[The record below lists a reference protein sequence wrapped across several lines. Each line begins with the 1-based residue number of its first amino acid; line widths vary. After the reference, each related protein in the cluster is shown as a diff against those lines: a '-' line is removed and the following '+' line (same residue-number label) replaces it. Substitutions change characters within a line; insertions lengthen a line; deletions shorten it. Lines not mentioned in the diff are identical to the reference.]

1 MCCDGSPSL
10 SPSSISALYAKMN
23 LLLKKGDAVLEF
35 GLPVHHASNA
45 DYGVCTAQSID
56 TATCRL
62 RYDNRGIA
70 ALAGP
75 QIGGP
80 DHATPLLGTRSN
92 SRGERLP
99 PTLSLFFSDQPPD
112 DR

>member
-1 MCCDGSPSL
+1 
-10 SPSSISALYAKMN
+10 MN
-23 LLLKKGDAVLEF
+23 LLLKKGMQCLNSDYQCIMPPMRITVCAQHNRLTPRLV
-35 GLPVHHASNA
+35 
-45 DYGVCTAQSID
+45 DYGQ
-56 TATCRL
+56 
-62 RYDNRGIA
+62 RGIA

-99 PTLSLFFSDQPPD
+99 PTLSLFFSNQPPD